1 MAIIYAAAS
10 DKWAIILPWQ
20 RLGWSKTPWQ
30 RTAYILPLIIVGT
43 TGLTTYPITLIIV
56 AAYYVF
62 LANAAT
68 QIRFTY
74 ISLILIDWALF
85 TWFNDLNFRDS
96 LWYVTPIGLSLLYIA
111 QIDEQLKLSTTKPL
125 RHSLRMLGSGLI
137 CGWTILFYQN
147 LPFIP
152 GVFSLITIFA
162 GLGLKVRAF
171 LYVGTGTFLITSIY
185 QLVIFSLSYSFL
197 KWIVGLLVGILLI
210 YIAANFETRRTQ
222 ITALLRNIS
231 DEFANWD

>member
-1 MAIIYAAAS
+1 M
-10 DKWAIILPWQ
+10 
-20 RLGWSKTPWQ
+20 
-30 RTAYILPLIIVGT
+30 
-43 TGLTTYPITLIIV
+43 
-56 AAYYVF
+56 
-62 LANAAT
+62 
-68 QIRFTY
+68 
-74 ISLILIDWALF
+74 
-85 TWFNDLNFRDS
+85 
-96 LWYVTPIGLSLLYIA
+96 
-111 QIDEQLKLSTTKPL
+111 
-125 RHSLRMLGSGLI
+125 
-137 CGWTILFYQN
+137 FYQN
-147 LPFIP
+147 FPFIP

-197 KWIVGLLVGILLI
+197 KWIVGLFVGILLI